1 MTILNSSLKNNM
13 NYIFQKTK
21 QVGNWTKMIKYLGK
35 PIQDAHYQGSGVP
48 ERKKRKYKE

>member
-1 MTILNSSLKNNM
+1 MTTLNSSLKNNI

-21 QVGNWTKMIKYLGK
+21 PPVNWTKMIKYLGK
-35 PIQDAHYQGSGVP
+35 PIQGVLYQGSGVP